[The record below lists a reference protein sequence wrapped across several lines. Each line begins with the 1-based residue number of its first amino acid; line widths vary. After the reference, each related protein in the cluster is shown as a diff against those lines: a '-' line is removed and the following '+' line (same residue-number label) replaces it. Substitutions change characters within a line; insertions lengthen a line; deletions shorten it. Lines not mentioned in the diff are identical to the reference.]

1 MSWSHG
7 YNVSS
12 GYTYGFYRELTPD
25 WLNFGALLHGN
36 RVPDAAAPFRYL
48 ELGCGQGFGLCL
60 LAAGYPNSEFV
71 GVDFNPEHVAHARDL
86 ARAAGLGNVRFEEA
100 DFSVLAQQWPED
112 FGKFEYVVMHGIYS
126 WVPVPVRQALV
137 RNLDSA
143 TVPGGLV
150 YVSYNTLP
158 GWTSAMPLQHMLR
171 RLQMQSAR
179 SGPQIIKQGSELMDA
194 LVKANAGVA
203 QAMPPLKSRLDSLRT
218 QNSAYLVQEYLH
230 ENWHP
235 LWFSQVVEELAGA
248 KLSYVGSATLP
259 ENYLPGLLSPA
270 LAEIVRTGEGVTM
283 QQELIDLAIN
293 QSFRRDL
300 YCRGPRAMRNSIQAL
315 GAYKLYAN
323 RTPPAGALQ
332 VQTTFGALTI
342 GAEFIAAIFEALN
355 KAPLCI
361 AEIAAL
367 PVFKDKALNEP
378 IQVATLLLTAGFVS
392 LGGSQEASAEGIAAF
407 NSAVSQRVVD
417 DFAPYGCLAT
427 ARVPTALAA
436 SDIDMLLYQEV
447 HALKATDDPYKL
459 GARVLDR
466 LLASG
471 RTLMNDGKA
480 IDIPEERFDRAT
492 QLARDFIEHTLPVWK
507 SVGLVVS
514 TTGSGNI
521 SRAKTAGI
529 EPAQLA

>member
-36 RVPDAAAPFRYL
+36 RVPDASAPFRYL

-60 LAAGYPNSEFV
+60 LAAGYPKSQFV
-71 GVDFNPEHVAHARDL
+71 GIDFNPEHVAHARDL
-86 ARAAGLGNVRFEEA
+86 ARAAGLTNVRFEEA
-100 DFSVLAQQWPED
+100 DFSVLAKQWPED
-112 FGKFEYVVMHGIYS
+112 FGQFEYVVMHGIYS

-203 QAMPPLKSRLDSLRT
+203 LAMPPLKSRLDNLRT
-218 QNSAYLVQEYLH
+218 QNSSYLVQEYLH

-235 LWFSQVVEELAGA
+235 LWFSQVTEELAGA

-259 ENYLPGLLSPA
+259 ENYLPGLLSPE
-270 LAEIVRTGEGVTM
+270 LAAIVRAGEGVTM

-300 YCRGPRAMRNSIQAL
+300 YSRGPRRVHNSMLAVA
-315 GAYKLYAN
+315 GYRLYAN
-323 RTPPAGALQ
+323 RKPPAGALQ
-332 VQTTFGALTI
+332 VQTTFGALNI
-342 GAEFIAAIFEALN
+342 GAEFIAPIFEALD
-355 KAPLCI
+355 KAPLSI

-367 PVFKDKALNEP
+367 PVFKDKPLNES
-378 IQVATLLLTAGFVS
+378 IQVATLLLTAGYVS
-392 LGGSQEASAEGIAAF
+392 LGGSQQASAEGIAAF
-407 NSAVSQRVVD
+407 NAAVAGRVVNE
-417 DFAPYGCLAT
+417 FAPYGCLAT

-436 SDIDMLLYQEV
+436 GEIDMMFYLEASTLEG
-447 HALKATDDPYKL
+447 DIDPYKL

-471 RTLMNDGKA
+471 RTLMADGKA
-480 IDIPEERFDRAT
+480 IEIPDERFDRAT
-492 QLARDFIEHTLPVWK
+492 QLAKEFIDLSLPVWR
-507 SVGLVVS
+507 SMGVLTQG
-514 TTGSGNI
+514 
-521 SRAKTAGI
+521 R
-529 EPAQLA
+529 